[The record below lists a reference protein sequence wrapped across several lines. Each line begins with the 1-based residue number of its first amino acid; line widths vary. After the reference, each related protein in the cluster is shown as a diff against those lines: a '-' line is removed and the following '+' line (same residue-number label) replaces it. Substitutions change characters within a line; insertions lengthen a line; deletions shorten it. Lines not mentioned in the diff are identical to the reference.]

1 MFIYLKSLFVGMA
14 LCVVLLFAT
23 FSMANDKHS
32 CRSGNDNPI
41 PPAAYA
47 NTCGSCH
54 IAYPA
59 WLLPATS
66 WSKIMSNLGDHFG
79 AEVTVSAE
87 DSAIVESWLK
97 EQAAGSGASR
107 RGDKVARR
115 LSGQSPLRVT
125 ETPWFVHKHR
135 KIRDS
140 KNFADCGSCH
150 KGATQGIYS
159 D

>member
-1 MFIYLKSLFVGMA
+1 MLYQKGVCAGVA
-14 LCVVLLFAT
+14 LCAVLLLAT
-23 FSMANDKHS
+23 FALANGKRS
-32 CRSGNDNPI
+32 CSNENGNSV
-41 PPAAYA
+41 PPAAYVT
-47 NTCGSCH
+47 TCGNCH

-59 WLLPATS
+59 WLLPAAS
-66 WSKIMSNLGDHFG
+66 WSKIMSSLGDHFG
-79 AEVTVSAE
+79 AEVPVSAE
-87 DSAIVESWLK
+87 DAAIVESWLK

-135 KIRDS
+135 KVRDS
-140 KNFADCGSCH
+140 KNFADCASCH
-150 KGATQGIYS
+150 KDAAQGIYR